1 MKYYVIYVS
10 LSISLLLQAVPTFD
24 RLSDIVKYAQNIPEY
39 PPYDL
44 SSQGYPLFTSFNKS
58 HKNNYFDR
66 LVSFFG
72 FKKDIDIEHFSQK
85 LHRLVNQRELD
96 GYFDDF
102 IQKFF
107 INDQINWYIWGP
119 LYGAFHSLV
128 RALQE
133 LESKKIIDNNL
144 KIINPMSNFIFSG
157 NVTSYSPYGIETLY
171 LLITLLER
179 NPDQVFL
186 LRDKGADS
194 FRMNNIKDEL
204 QDRFNVSSASIEK
217 NIERFSNTLPLAMYV
232 ISSEKDILRISDSSE
247 HPLLQEEQ
255 WSYFFEDRM
264 TESFKIKDIEPS
276 SKKID
281 LKTFIELYTIS
292 KATDQLN
299 RLHYAK
305 RDEKN
310 TWDLFSSPVEYFK
323 TTFNFHYDSFV
334 VLTTGKYFM
343 NWQVSLFAQNL
354 NTMGGF
360 IKTRVFNVSSGQE
373 VYSFNQ
379 NERIEYFKE
388 QIQLAQEVE
397 QAYRKQCNIAETASM
412 ELVSP
417 KNDSERSEK
426 QENVLPIGTS
436 TDFSRS
442 LKGWSKLLQKGL
454 GLAIDNANSNGGI
467 DGTQIQLIFLNDA
480 YDPKLTRINIET
492 FLNDFHADMTLG
504 SNGTANLG
512 AYLDL
517 IKEKKVLAIFPNTGA
532 FRDPDLTYVLH
543 FGPSYKDEGYAVT
556 KYALG
561 RANYERFAF
570 LYQNDGYGSELL
582 AGAQEAL
589 KGVANK
595 EVIEISYDSLIAD
608 VSEQTRQIKEFKPD
622 VIAFFSLPTVT
633 QNVIRQLGA
642 EFLRN
647 KLFIGNN
654 RLGDHGFAD
663 FLHEQALTVIIPQL
677 VPNPKTSETL
687 LAQEFRD
694 LARIQKVPI
703 DATALMGYLQALLF
717 LDILKNIKRPFTKDR
732 FVEAF
737 EAIHDYTFKGLKFS
751 FDPQKR
757 QLSHVIWIDAG
768 DDNWIEQKIDAASKS
783 ELTERQNGEQYDLP
797 K

>member
-1 MKYYVIYVS
+1 
-10 LSISLLLQAVPTFD
+10 VPTFD
-24 RLSDIVKYAQNIPEY
+24 RLSDVVQYAQNLSEY

-44 SSQGYPLFTSFNKS
+44 SSQGYPLFNSFNKS
-58 HKNNYFDR
+58 HKNTYLNQ
-66 LVSFFG
+66 LLTFFG
-72 FKKDIDIEHFSQK
+72 FKKDIDIEQFSKK

-102 IQKFF
+102 VQKFF
-107 INDQINWYIWGP
+107 TNDQIDWYLLGP

-128 RALQE
+128 RVLQE

-144 KIINPMSNFIFSG
+144 KIINPMNNFVFSG

-186 LRDKGADS
+186 LRDKGAS
-194 FRMNNIKDEL
+194 PFRMDNIKDEL
-204 QDRFNVSSASIEK
+204 QERFNVSSASIEK
-217 NIERFSNTLPLAMYV
+217 NIERFLNTLPLAIYIV
-232 ISSEKDILRISDSSE
+232 SSEEDILRISDSSE
-247 HPLLQEEQ
+247 YSLLQEEQ
-255 WSYFFEDRM
+255 WAYFFEDKM
-264 TESFKIKDIEPS
+264 NESFKIKDIEPS
-276 SKKID
+276 SKKIA
-281 LKTFIELYTIS
+281 LKTFIELYTVS
-292 KATDQLN
+292 KSTDQLN
-299 RLHYAK
+299 RLHYTK

-310 TWDLFSSPVEYFK
+310 SWDLFSSPVEYFK
-323 TTFNFHYDSFV
+323 NTFNFHYDSFV

-343 NWQVSLFAQNL
+343 NWQVSLFAQNI
-354 NTMGGF
+354 NTMDGF
-360 IKTRVFNVSSGQE
+360 RKIRMFNVSSGQE

-412 ELVSP
+412 ELVSA
-417 KNDSERSEK
+417 KKDSERSEK

-454 GLAIDNANSNGGI
+454 GLAIDNVNSNGGI

-504 SNGTANLG
+504 SNGTANLE

-532 FRDPDLTYVLH
+532 FRDPNLTYVLH
-543 FGPSYKDEGYAVT
+543 FGPSYQDEGYAVT

-561 RANYERFAF
+561 RSNYERFAF
-570 LYQNDGYGSELL
+570 FYQNDGYGLELL
-582 AGAQEAL
+582 AGAKDAL
-589 KGVANK
+589 KGIADK
-595 EVIEISYDSLIAD
+595 EVIEISYDPMTAD
-608 VSEQTRQIKEFKPD
+608 VSEQIRQIREFKPD

-642 EFLRN
+642 EFLHN
-647 KLFIGNN
+647 KLFVGNN
-654 RLGDHGFAD
+654 RLGDRGFAN
-663 FLHEQALTVIIPQL
+663 FLQEQALTVIIPQL
-677 VPNPKTSETL
+677 VPNPKTSDTA
-687 LAQEFRD
+687 LAQEFREI
-694 LARIQKVPI
+694 ARAEKVPI
-703 DATALMGYLQALLF
+703 DAISLMGYLQALLF
-717 LDILKNIKRPFTKDR
+717 LDILKNIKRPFTKER
-732 FVEAF
+732 FVTAF
-737 EAIHDYTFKGLKFS
+737 ESIHDYTFKGLKFS
-751 FDPQKR
+751 FDPKKR

-768 DDNWIEQKIDAASKS
+768 DDNWIEQKIDTASKLES
-783 ELTERQNGEQYDLP
+783 TER
-797 K
+797 